1 MCRLFSQNMNITI
14 KDLIG
19 LSAEDNLKLVRSL
32 LENRKPKEGSFDY
45 GFETHGAI
53 GIVVGIKLTH
63 PIQVYQSNKRKSDKS
78 PIVIT
83 IEKHHTP
90 LF

>member
-1 MCRLFSQNMNITI
+1 MNITV
-14 KDLIG
+14 KDFIG
-19 LSAEDNLKLVRSL
+19 FSAEDNLKLVRSL
-32 LENRKPKEGSFDY
+32 LDNRKPKEGSFDY

-53 GIVVGIKLTH
+53 GITWGVKLPH

-83 IEKHHTP
+83 IEKHVP

>member
-1 MCRLFSQNMNITI
+1 MNITV

-32 LENRKPKEGSFDY
+32 LENRKLKEGSFDY
-45 GFETHGAI
+45 GFEIHGAI
-53 GIVVGIKLTH
+53 GIVFGIKLTH
-63 PIQVYQSNKRKSDKS
+63 PIQVWQTNKRKSNKC

-83 IEKHHTP
+83 IEKHTA